1 MTDNPQWQQRQPPPP
16 PSDNSPQP
24 YADGPGQPPSSPG
37 PGQSPGS
44 PGQGDPWPGQQPPPG
59 GAWQG
64 QPQQGPPQG
73 GAWQGQQAYSGQ
85 PRNGQQASG
94 DERTWMILAH
104 VSAPIAFIV
113 SAGLLSLVG
122 PLLVWLF
129 KKDTSAAVRQSAAGA
144 FNFNLTF
151 WLLYLLGWV
160 VAIFTLGLGF
170 VVAIPFW
177 IVIFLVAAF
186 AHIKGAIRASS
197 GQTYRYPFQ
206 LPVLS

>member
-1 MTDNPQWQQRQPPPP
+1 MTDNPQWQEGQPPPP
-16 PSDNSPQP
+16 PPNNPEPHGTAGQP
-24 YADGPGQPPSSPG
+24 YAGGPAQPPNAPQQGDGWQNQQGQPQH
-37 PGQSPGS
+37 GQP
-44 PGQGDPWPGQQPPPG
+44 QGG
-59 GAWQG
+59 WQG
-64 QPQQGPPQG
+64 QP
-73 GAWQGQQAYSGQ
+73 AYQ
-85 PRNGQQASG
+85 HTQQASG

-113 SAGLLSLVG
+113 SAGWLSFVG

-129 KKDTSAAVRQSAAGA
+129 KKDSSPKVRQAAAGA

-177 IVIFLVAAF
+177 ILIFLVAAYV
-186 AHIKGAIRASS
+186 HIKGAIRASR
-197 GQTYRYPFQ
+197 GETYRYPFQ

>member
-1 MTDNPQWQQRQPPPP
+1 MTDNSQWQEGQPPPP
-16 PSDNSPQP
+16 PPHNPGSNNPDSTNPDPHHPGQP
-24 YADGPGQPPSSPG
+24 YAGGSAQLPHSPQHQGQW
-37 PGQSPGS
+37 Q
-44 PGQGDPWPGQQPPPG
+44 QGDPGQQGQPQA

-64 QPQQGPPQG
+64 QP
-73 GAWQGQQAYSGQ
+73 AYQ
-85 PRNGQQASG
+85 PNQQASG

-113 SAGLLSLVG
+113 SAGWLSFVG

-129 KKDTSAAVRQSAAGA
+129 KKDSSPAVRQAAAGA

-170 VVAIPFW
+170 LVAIPFW
-177 IVIFLVAAF
+177 LLIFLVAAYV
-186 AHIKGAIRASS
+186 HIKGAIRASR
-197 GQTYRYPFQ
+197 GETYRYPFQ